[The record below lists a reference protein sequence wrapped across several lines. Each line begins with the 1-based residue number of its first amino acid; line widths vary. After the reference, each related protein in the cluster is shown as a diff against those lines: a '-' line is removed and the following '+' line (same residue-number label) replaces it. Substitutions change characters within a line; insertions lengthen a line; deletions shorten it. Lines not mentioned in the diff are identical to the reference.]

1 VLLEVLRGASS
12 EARAARIEA
21 WLQRFHLVAML
32 SPERAPWIAAAYRR
46 LRAAGITP
54 GLADLAI
61 GCWCAEHAVAL
72 LHRDAGL
79 ARMAEVV
86 GFAQQPA

>member
-1 VLLEVLRGASS
+1 MLLEVLRGASS
-12 EARAARIEA
+12 EARAAQIEA

-32 SPERAPWIAAAYRR
+32 APERAPRIAAAYRR
-46 LRAAGITP
+46 LRAEGITP

-61 GCWCAEHAVAL
+61 GCWCAEHAVPL

-79 ARMAEVV
+79 ARMAGVL